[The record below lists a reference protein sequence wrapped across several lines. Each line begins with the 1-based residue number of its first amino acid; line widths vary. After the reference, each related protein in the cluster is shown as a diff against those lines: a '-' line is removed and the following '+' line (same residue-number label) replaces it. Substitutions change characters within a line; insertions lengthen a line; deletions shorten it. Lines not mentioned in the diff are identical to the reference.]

1 MQTEKELRRALLKQ
15 GYPSWGDLLTLLGV
29 FIVATVLG
37 SIIVGILQKIGSVSP
52 GFGTF
57 LGYLIQFSLTI
68 GFGLYQR
75 KIRSPKGTT
84 LLKFGFKK
92 LDFTIILWGV
102 IMVLATGIVI
112 EPLLGLL
119 PDMYMD
125 RLNALMGTGGWM
137 MLTAIVIA
145 PVMEEMLFRG
155 IVQDAL
161 TRKYGA
167 LRGVVIAAA
176 VFGIVHLIPQQVI
189 KRIYGGIGVGVYLLP
204 YRIVASGDSDP
215 LYQ

>member
-1 MQTEKELRRALLKQ
+1 MQTEKALRRALLKQ

-137 MLTAIVIA
+137 MLTAIVIS
-145 PVMEEMLFRG
+145 PGDGR
-155 IVQDAL
+155 DAIPRNR
-161 TRKYGA
+161 TGRPDTEVAVHY
-167 LRGVVIAAA
+167 AAW
-176 VFGIVHLIPQQVI
+176 
-189 KRIYGGIGVGVYLLP
+189 
-204 YRIVASGDSDP
+204 
-215 LYQ
+215 